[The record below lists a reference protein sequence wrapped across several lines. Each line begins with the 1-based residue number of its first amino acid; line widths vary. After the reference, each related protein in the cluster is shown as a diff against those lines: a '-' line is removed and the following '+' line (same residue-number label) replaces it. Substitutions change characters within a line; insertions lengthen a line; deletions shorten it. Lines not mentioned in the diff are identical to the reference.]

1 MEDGSIEAQ
10 NAKIKGKIE
19 AYEGKIGYFLI
30 DNQGLYYGD
39 PAKWTDNS
47 YKQNLAAIRPGLI
60 KLQSQVGVFKPGDV
74 ANIKVAIGNGADPQ
88 QTESTSWC
96 NCAGYF
102 YRQMNPDPG
111 DCYLP
116 AVKIISDN
124 VLSRDVALYTKG
136 AIVCDGG
143 FLEIGRI
150 INTTKAGTAYIIT
163 LDHGTTLTA
172 FNNSSGNTWV
182 SLPKLDE
189 IRLQLGIEES
199 KTFCVPVKIINSS
212 KSSNNVYVKING
224 DGDLLNHDGGH
235 WRDDNRNT
243 DQLCL
248 GKGDSVSIALT
259 YVSGSYY
266 GQVLDINR

>member
-1 MEDGSIEAQ
+1 M
-10 NAKIKGKIE
+10 
-19 AYEGKIGYFLI
+19 
-30 DNQGLYYGD
+30 YYGD
-39 PAKWTDNS
+39 PTKWTDSS

-60 KLQSQVGVFKPGDV
+60 KLQSQIGVFKPGDV

-88 QTESTSWC
+88 MTESNSWC

-102 YRQMNPDPG
+102 YRQMNPDSG
-111 DCYLP
+111 DYYLP

-124 VLSRDVALYTKG
+124 VVNRDVALYTKG

-143 FLEIGRI
+143 FIEIGRI
-150 INTTKAGTAYIIT
+150 VNTTKAGTAYLIT
-163 LDHGTTLTA
+163 LDHGTVLTA

-243 DQLCL
+243 DQL
-248 GKGDSVSIALT
+248 A
-259 YVSGSYY
+259 
-266 GQVLDINR
+266 